1 MSELQGRRLGAQLV
15 YLVSLVSAALYQ
27 YGEGRYVGVGC
38 QIGLA
43 YATFAGH
50 SG

>member
-15 YLVSLVSAALYQ
+15 YLVSLVSAAL
-27 YGEGRYVGVGC
+27 GEGRYVGVGC

-50 SG
+50 RD